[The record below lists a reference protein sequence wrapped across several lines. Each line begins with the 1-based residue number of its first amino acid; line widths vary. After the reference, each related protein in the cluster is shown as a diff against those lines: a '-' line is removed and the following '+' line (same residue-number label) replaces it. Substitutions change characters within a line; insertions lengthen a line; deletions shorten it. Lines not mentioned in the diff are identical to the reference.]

1 MLIQNRRNPVL
12 RLLATSGIVVV
23 MMVTGLFVLATAVM
37 TSPSTLDPHTEE
49 LTDLGAVTGGLG
61 MLLLLTL
68 PWYRRAPLVLIIAG
82 TVGAIILQTDPFV
95 LAVGLTVWIVR
106 CRKRWQW
113 VVAGAGLGVIL
124 INAGLHFYRLSAWP
138 DEDYQQ
144 VGRVLVAS
152 LTVLCL
158 ILVLGISLWARQRHS
173 AQQAEAQAQS
183 AQHSSEQLSDE
194 LARRREREDLAR
206 EVHDTLAG
214 RLSGLSLQVGSLEQS
229 AQRGEDGQLDDA
241 LRTTRRYAD
250 QALAD
255 LRTLLTSL
263 RETGAPSSTPA
274 QTPAGIPDLEIM
286 LDDAKASGLDV
297 RTHILLD
304 GYSSAPPALQRTIL
318 RITQEALTNALRYSN
333 DRVVQ
338 MGITGDPQRGVH
350 LRFSN
355 QIAAASEFSG
365 GSGTG
370 LVGLRERAEL
380 LGGSVEI
387 QTEGGEFTL
396 TVFLPWSE
404 ADR

>member
-1 MLIQNRRNPVL
+1 
-12 RLLATSGIVVV
+12 

-113 VVAGAGLGVIL
+113 VVAGAGLTVIL

-274 QTPAGIPDLEIM
+274 QTPAGIPDLDIM

-304 GYSSAPPALQRTIL
+304 GYSSAPPALQRAIL
-318 RITQEALTNALRYSN
+318 RISQEAMTNALRYSK

-338 MGITGDPQRGVH
+338 MAVTGDPQRGVH

-355 QIAAASEFSG
+355 QAAVESEFTG

-380 LGGSVEI
+380 LGGSVDI
-387 QTEGGEFTL
+387 QTEGGEFIL
-396 TVFLPWSE
+396 AVFLPWSE